1 MVTSS
6 SSHDPSDDDDVEV
19 QRLGRQLDGWY
30 HELKNNVL
38 VSLYVW
44 HHVIQVVHA
53 VITIIVIDCQY
64 ITWIVY

>member
-1 MVTSS
+1 MMSSS

-19 QRLGRQLDGWY
+19 KRLGRQLDGWY

-44 HHVIQVVHA
+44 HHVIQV
-53 VITIIVIDCQY
+53 IQ
-64 ITWIVY
+64 